1 MSFDTKKYL
10 ERNSV
15 PNTNP
20 DLGIQKEDFDNGT
33 DELETLLRD
42 EGQINSVCYE
52 ISMEKKVDSTNK
64 K

>member
-1 MSFDTKKYL
+1 MS
-10 ERNSV
+10 
-15 PNTNP
+15 
-20 DLGIQKEDFDNGT
+20 FDNGT
-33 DELETLLRD
+33 EELETLLRD